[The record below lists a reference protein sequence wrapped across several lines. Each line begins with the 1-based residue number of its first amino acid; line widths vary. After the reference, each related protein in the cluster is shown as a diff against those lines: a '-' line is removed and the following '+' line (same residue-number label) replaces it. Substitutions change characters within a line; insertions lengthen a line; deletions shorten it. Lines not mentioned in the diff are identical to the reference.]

1 MSKIKTTIEMLK
13 ECYNKLNVSVQGYNL
28 QDYKNGLYDYFVR
41 YVKPD
46 GIVTTFDDYVVQYY
60 KEVMG

>member
-13 ECYNKLNVSVQGYNL
+13 ECYNKLNVSVQGYDL